1 MGIYD
6 RDYERQRSDYNDS
19 PGFHLGGDM
28 SWTTRLVIVMGIV
41 YVVQL
46 LTKSGGPGGAGGFT
60 DFFALN
66 GNLPRQPWMAFQL
79 ITYGFLHDVN
89 DFKHILFNCFALWM
103 FGRTVEMRYG
113 AKEYLTFFLV
123 TVAVSGLAWLGSI
136 WAADRTLVE
145 IATLVGASG
154 GIAGVLLLFCLNFP
168 QQQIFIWGILPIKA
182 WVFALLFLGM
192 NLFGTVGGDG
202 HVAYT
207 AHIGGAVFA
216 LLYYK
221 FGMRLSSWL
230 PSRMKM
236 PKLGR
241 RPPLRVHDP
250 ADDIE
255 EATEDVVDNI
265 LRKIREHGQDS
276 LTSQERR
283 ILEEASRE
291 YQKRRH

>member
-1 MGIYD
+1 
-6 RDYERQRSDYNDS
+6 
-19 PGFHLGGDM
+19 
-28 SWTTRLVIVMGIV
+28 
-41 YVVQL
+41 
-46 LTKSGGPGGAGGFT
+46 
-60 DFFALN
+60 
-66 GNLPRQPWMAFQL
+66 MAFQL

-89 DFKHILFNCFALWM
+89 DLKHILFNCFALWM
-103 FGRTVEMRYG
+103 FGRSVEGRYG
-113 AKEYLTFFLV
+113 PKEYLTFFLAAV
-123 TVAVSGLAWLGSI
+123 VVSGLCWLGSE
-136 WAADRTLVE
+136 WVVNRQLVGY
-145 IATLVGASG
+145 TLVGASG

-168 QQQIFIWGILPIKA
+168 QQQIYIWGVLPMRA
-182 WVFALLFLGM
+182 WVFALIFLGM

-250 ADDIE
+250 ADDVE